1 MVSGWIGCGCML
13 VEVGYF
19 ELGSRWYVCCVS
31 GGYIV
36 VVGWWVIIFVV
47 G

>member
-19 ELGSRWYVCCVS
+19 ELGSS
-31 GGYIV
+31 GMFV
-36 VVGWWVIIFVV
+36 VLVVGILLWW
-47 G
+47 GGG